1 MINVWQG
8 KGRCD
13 RQVMLPQCYDVL
25 LRELS
30 RECGPEDFLF
40 PGERRGRHLSPR
52 TAQRVMQRAV
62 QIAGIRKQATPHSL
76 RHSFATHSFENGC
89 DIRRIQKLLGH
100 VRLETT
106 TIYVK
111 VARPSDESRMTSPLD
126 QLYRVRV
133 APKTLPS
140 NAPVGR
146 LRLHFREQPDDEGAR
161 SAKVTIAVQTP
172 ECPVYFTGI
181 RVQESRPGFV
191 TLEIPPLE
199 AWEEPLRWLP
209 RDQRERFEE
218 AEFYEMLQQ
227 KITDR
232 FCQTAAPS

>member
-1 MINVWQG
+1 
-8 KGRCD
+8 
-13 RQVMLPQCYDVL
+13 MLPQCYDVL

-30 RECGPEDFLF
+30 RECAPEDFLF

-146 LRLHFREQPDDEGAR
+146 LRLHFQEQPDDEGDR
-161 SAKVTIAVQTP
+161 SAKVTIGVQTL
-172 ECPVYFTGI
+172 EYPVYFTGSDAV
-181 RVQESRPGFV
+181 RSEV
-191 TLEIPPLE
+191 
-199 AWEEPLRWLP
+199 LRWL
-209 RDQRERFEE
+209 
-218 AEFYEMLQQ
+218 L
-227 KITDR
+227 
-232 FCQTAAPS
+232 TAPASTNDSGDDSV